1 MPGPLPPPAIS
12 QPSTQ
17 PVLQLGTL
25 PPAKSGCQGVE
36 SVNRSCVWVG
46 EIVGG
51 FFFFLKSLSLLV
63 YCLCFLICLSWAFI
77 ELVPRKYF

>member
-51 FFFFLKSLSLLV
+51 FFFFLKVPFFACLLSMFFDLFV
-63 YCLCFLICLSWAFI
+63 MGIY
-77 ELVPRKYF
+77 

>member
-51 FFFFLKSLSLLV
+51 FFFFKVPFFACLLSMFFDLFV
-63 YCLCFLICLSWAFI
+63 MGIY
-77 ELVPRKYF
+77 

>member
-1 MPGPLPPPAIS
+1 MPGPLPPPANF
-12 QPSTQ
+12 PAPYTQ
-17 PVLQLGTL
+17 PVLHLGTL

-36 SVNRSCVWVG
+36 SLHRSCVWVG

-51 FFFFLKSLSLLV
+51 LKKKIPFFA
-63 YCLCFLICLSWAFI
+63 CLCFLICLSWACI

>member
-1 MPGPLPPPAIS
+1 MPGPLPPPANF
-12 QPSTQ
+12 PAPYTQ

-36 SVNRSCVWVG
+36 SLHRSCVWVG

-51 FFFFLKSLSLLV
+51 LKKKNPFL
-63 YCLCFLICLSWAFI
+63 CLSMFFD
-77 ELVPRKYF
+77 LFVMGMY